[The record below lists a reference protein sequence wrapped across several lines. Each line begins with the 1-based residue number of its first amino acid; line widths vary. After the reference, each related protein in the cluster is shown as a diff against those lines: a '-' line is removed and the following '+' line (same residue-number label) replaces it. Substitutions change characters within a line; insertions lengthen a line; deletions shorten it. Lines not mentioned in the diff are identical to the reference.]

1 MKFRILLLSFFCLIS
16 NASFAQS
23 GLTWTNVDIGGTNLI
38 TSISIASKDTAFARN
53 NNTPASEIRSID
65 GGYTWSPFP
74 TPGGFWVKF
83 LDPSIGYTFGDN
95 GDTSWT
101 LATTDGGAHW
111 GSEVNDSAGGLGVA
125 PVILNK
131 DTALLA
137 CGSAGI
143 IMRTTDGGSSWHKM
157 NAPFIAG
164 IYSIAFFDPMHGVA
178 VGEHLTTGGCLSLVS
193 SDGGMNWKQV
203 SNPAFQDLIGVT
215 CCGLDTAICIGDA
228 IERST
233 DGGNTWTDV
242 TPALG
247 FIANW
252 SAISSSHNNVVAVG
266 FGGVI
271 IYSSDAG
278 LTWKGEASG
287 TTQDLW
293 SMQMFGD
300 TEAICTGQSGT
311 ILRGTGVASSVSQAA
326 SSSESVAGVYPNP
339 AENMVTFN
347 LDPSSG
353 SQFLCSIYTETGA
366 LLEKVPITT
375 STTAIHS
382 TGTLDIS
389 SLPDATYFYRL
400 TGEHFSHTGAFVV
413 SHK

>member
-1 MKFRILLLSFFCLIS
+1 MKFRIFLLSFFCLIS

-23 GLTWTNVDIGGTNLI
+23 GLTWVNVGIGGTNLI
-38 TSISIASKDTAFARN
+38 TSISIASKDTAFAQN
-53 NNTPASEIRSID
+53 DNAPASEIRSID

-83 LDPSIGYTFGDN
+83 LNPLVGYSFGDD

-101 LATTDGGAHW
+101 LATTDGGANW
-111 GSEVNDSAGGLGVA
+111 GPKVNDSAGGLGVA
-125 PVILNK
+125 PIILNK
-131 DTALLA
+131 DTAFLA

-157 NAPFIAG
+157 NAPLITSING
-164 IYSIAFFDPMHGVA
+164 IAFSDAEHGVA
-178 VGEHLTTGGCLSLVS
+178 VGGHLTTTGCLSLVT
-193 SDGGMNWKQV
+193 SDGGTNWTQV
-203 SNPAFQDLIGVT
+203 PNPAFQDLIGVT

-233 DGGNTWTDV
+233 DGGNTWIDV

-247 FIANW
+247 FVANW

-278 LTWKGEASG
+278 LTWKREASG

-311 ILRGTGVASSVSQAA
+311 ILRGTGVASSVTQAA
-326 SSSESVAGVYPNP
+326 SVVEAVAEVYPNP
-339 AENMVTFN
+339 AENVVTFN
-347 LDPSSG
+347 LDSSSG
-353 SQFLCSIYTETGA
+353 RQFLCSIYSEAGA
-366 LLEKVPITT
+366 LLEKIPVTT
-375 STTAIHS
+375 STNAIHS

-400 TGEHFSHTGAFVV
+400 TGEEFSRTGSFVA
-413 SHK
+413 SRK